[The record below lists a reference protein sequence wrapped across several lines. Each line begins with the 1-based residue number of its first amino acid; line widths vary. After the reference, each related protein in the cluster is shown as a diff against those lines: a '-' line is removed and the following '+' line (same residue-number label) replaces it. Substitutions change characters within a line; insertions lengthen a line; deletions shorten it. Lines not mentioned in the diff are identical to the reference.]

1 MEYPYLQGLNKAQR
15 DAVENVTGPSL
26 VIAGAGSGKTRVLT
40 MRIAHVLRLGN
51 APSTILALTFTNKAA
66 REMKE
71 RIAAIMGNDI
81 ARYLWMG
88 TFHSIFSRILRTEAE
103 TIGYPSTF
111 TIYDTSDSKSLLR
124 SIIKEKQLDPKVYK
138 QGVVLNRIS
147 SAKNNLVTASAY
159 AANNEVREYDR
170 TIQMPLIADIYKEYA
185 KRCKSSGAMDFD
197 DLLLN
202 TNLLFHQHPEVLR
215 KYQEKFHFVLVDE
228 YQDTNYSQYLIVK
241 KLAEKFKNICVV
253 GDDAQSI
260 YSFRGARI
268 ENILNFRNDYPG
280 YQTFKLEQNYRST
293 QNIVNAANSVIKKNQ
308 KQLHKEVFSENE
320 VGAKIQV
327 IQAITDN
334 EEGILV
340 TSEINQHRLREHD
353 LFSDY
358 AILYRTNAQSRIF
371 EEQLRKLNIP
381 FKIYG
386 GLSFYE
392 RKEIKDILAYLRIIV
407 NSSDN
412 EALKRVI
419 NYPARGIGQ
428 TTLDRL
434 EEASAKNDISI
445 WEIANNP
452 ATYSVEINKGTCSK
466 IGKFTE
472 LVNSF
477 KQQLI
482 ETSAYEVALMV
493 ARQTGILDELY
504 QDKTPENLSKFQ
516 NVQELLNAIQDFS
529 ISALEEGR
537 PNRLENYLEE
547 IALITD
553 QDNTKEED
561 RNRVTLMTVH
571 SAKGLEFKN
580 VFIVGLEEKLF
591 PSSYSGVYTPESL
604 EEERRLFY
612 VALTR
617 AMKNAWLSF
626 AKQRY
631 SWGQLNFA
639 EPSRFINEID
649 EQFLIQPASQ
659 RMPSFFDQPRH
670 SFFSEKETNY
680 REKEPAKS
688 SAPSFPPRRTVPETA
703 APQLSKRLTQI
714 KQALARPSFE
724 PDDPTGIVVGAIV
737 EHQRFGLGKVLA
749 IEGVDS
755 NRKATVLFE
764 NAGRK
769 ELLLKFARL
778 KIAQ

>member
-1 MEYPYLQGLNKAQR
+1 MDYPYLQGLNKAQR
-15 DAVENVTGPSL
+15 DAVENIAGPSL

-40 MRIAHVLRLGN
+40 MRIAHILRMGN
-51 APSTILALTFTNKAA
+51 APSTVLALTFTNKAA

-88 TFHSIFSRILRTEAE
+88 TFHSIFSRILRAEAE
-103 TIGYPSTF
+103 VIGYPSTF
-111 TIYDTSDSKSLLR
+111 TIYDTSDSKSLIR
-124 SIIKEKQLDPKVYK
+124 SIIKEMQLDPKVYK
-138 QGVVLNRIS
+138 QGTVLNRIS

-159 AANNEVREYDR
+159 SANKDVREYDR

-202 TNLLFHQHPEVLR
+202 TNLLLHQHPEILH

-241 KLAEKFKNICVV
+241 KLAEKRKNICVV

-293 QNIVNAANSVIKKNQ
+293 QNIVNAANSVIKKNE

-320 VGAKIQV
+320 PGTKIQV

-340 TSEINQHRLREHD
+340 TTELNQHRLREHD
-353 LFSDY
+353 QFSDY

-392 RKEIKDILAYLRIIV
+392 RKEIKDILSYLRIIV

-428 TTLDRL
+428 TTLDKL
-434 EEASAKNDISI
+434 EEAAAKNDTSI
-445 WEIANNP
+445 WNVANSP
-452 ATYSVEINKGTCSK
+452 ATYSLEINKGTCSK
-466 IGKFTE
+466 IEKFTT
-472 LVNSF
+472 LVNTF
-477 KQQLI
+477 KMQLV

-529 ISALEEGR
+529 INALEEGR

-553 QDNTKEED
+553 QDNDKDED

-571 SAKGLEFKN
+571 SAKGLEFRN

-617 AMKNAWLSF
+617 AMKNAWISF

-631 SWGQLNFA
+631 SWGQLNFC
-639 EPSRFINEID
+639 EPSRFIDEID
-649 EQFLIQPASQ
+649 GQFVVQPVTQ
-659 RMPSFFDQPRH
+659 RMTSFFDQKDR
-670 SFFSEKETNY
+670 SFFREKETFF
-680 REKEPAKS
+680 REKETPKS
-688 SAPSFPPRRTVPETA
+688 NVQGFPPRRETTEA
-703 APQLSKRLTQI
+703 TPPLSRRLSQI
-714 KQALARPSFE
+714 KQAMSRPSFE
-724 PDDPTGIVVGAIV
+724 GDDPEGIKVGTIV
-737 EHQRFGLGKVLA
+737 EHQRFGLGKVLGM
-749 IEGVDS
+749 EGKDAS
-755 NRKATVLFE
+755 RKATVLFE

-778 KIAQ
+778 KIVE

>member
-1 MEYPYLQGLNKAQR
+1 MEYPYLQGLNKSQR
-15 DAVENVTGPSL
+15 EAVENISGPTL

-40 MRIAHVLRLGN
+40 MRIAHLLRLGN

-71 RIAAIMGNDI
+71 RIASIMGQDI
-81 ARYLWMG
+81 ARHLWMG
-88 TFHSIFSRILRTEAE
+88 TFHSIFSRILRSEAE
-103 TIGYPSTF
+103 LIGYPSTF
-111 TIYDTSDSKSLLR
+111 TIYDSSDSKSLLR
-124 SIIKEKQLDPKVYK
+124 SIIKEMQLDPKTYK
-138 QGVVLNRIS
+138 PGVVLNRIS
-147 SAKNNLVTASAY
+147 SAKNNLVTATAY
-159 AANNEVREYDR
+159 ASNKEVREYDR
-170 TIQMPLIADIYKEYA
+170 SIQMPLIADIYKEYS

-197 DLLLN
+197 DLLMN
-202 TNLLFHQHPEVLR
+202 TNLLLHQHPAILA
-215 KYQEKFHFVLVDE
+215 KYQEKFRYILVDE
-228 YQDTNYSQYLIVK
+228 YQDTNYSQYYIVK
-241 KLAEKFKNICVV
+241 KLAEKHKNICVV

-293 QNIVNAANSVIKKNQ
+293 QTIVNAANSVIQKN
-308 KQLHKEVFSENE
+308 KRQLHKEVFSENE
-320 VGAKIQV
+320 PGARIKV

-340 TSEINQHRLREHD
+340 TSELNEHRLREHD
-353 LFSDY
+353 QFSDY

-392 RKEIKDILAYLRIIV
+392 RKEIKDILAYLRLVV
-407 NSSDN
+407 NSNDN
-412 EALKRVI
+412 EALKRII
-419 NYPARGIGQ
+419 NFPARGIGQ
-428 TTLDRL
+428 TTLDKL
-434 EEASAKNDISI
+434 EESAAKNDISI
-445 WEIANNP
+445 WEVAINP
-452 ATYSVEINKGTCSK
+452 EIYQVEFNKGTLSK
-466 IGKFTE
+466 IEKFT
-472 LVNSF
+472 
-477 KQQLI
+477 QLI
-482 ETSAYEVALMV
+482 DTFKRQIIETTAYEVALMV

-529 ISALEEGR
+529 INALEEGR
-537 PNRLENYLEE
+537 SNRLENYLEE

-553 QDNTKEED
+553 QDSEKEED
-561 RNRVTLMTVH
+561 RNKVILMTVH

-591 PSSYSGVYTPESL
+591 PSIFSGVYTPDNL

-617 AMKNAWLSF
+617 AMKNAWLSY
-626 AKQRY
+626 ARQRY
-631 SWGQLNFA
+631 SWGQLNFC
-639 EPSRFINEID
+639 EPSRFIDEID
-649 EQFLIQPASQ
+649 DRFIIQSNNQ
-659 RMPSFFDQPRH
+659 KTPSFFDQFNDSPFQQKESRLW
-670 SFFSEKETNY
+670 EKEST
-680 REKEPAKS
+680 KS
-688 SAPSFPPRRTVPETA
+688 SSQVIPTRRPNPESVA
-703 APQLSKRLTQI
+703 IPQSKRLIQI
-714 KQALARPSFE
+714 KQAMSRPTFKA
-724 PDDPTGIVVGAIV
+724 DDPDKIKVGILV
-737 EHQRFGLGKVLA
+737 EHQRFGIGKVLN
-749 IEGVDS
+749 IEGFDA

-769 ELLLKFARL
+769 ELLLKYARL
-778 KIAQ
+778 KVIE